1 MMNVKVKKEVS
12 DMDAFAA
19 VIVYLHVGHCCV
31 DAECLWI
38 VDAITLKAQSYLL
51 KIHDRWTE
59 NQVHP
64 W

>member
-1 MMNVKVKKEVS
+1 
-12 DMDAFAA
+12 MDAFAA